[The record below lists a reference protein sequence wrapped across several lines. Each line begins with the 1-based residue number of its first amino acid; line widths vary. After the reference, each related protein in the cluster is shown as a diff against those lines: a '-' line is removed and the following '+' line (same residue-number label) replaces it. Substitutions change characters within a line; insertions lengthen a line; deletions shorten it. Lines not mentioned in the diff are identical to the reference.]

1 MARRGHAKP
10 SATAMAVNAAS
21 NPINEKLAG
30 AGDWKRKSM
39 MKACRDYKRVIGE
52 SAASYGKDAPN
63 DRMPKQRLLFRHSV
77 AY

>member
-39 MKACRDYKRVIGE
+39 MKAAAIIRE
-52 SAASYGKDAPN
+52 S
-63 DRMPKQRLLFRHSV
+63 
-77 AY
+77 